1 MLSGMSADVQ
11 AYVLALFFGTAA
23 PLVVF
28 WMLHLPLRSFLA
40 EIFHSPAVEQFWIRL
55 VIVVL
60 VCSGL
65 SATVGYRPS
74 GLVAIDFVAL
84 IWNLGEQFQSILY
97 GILFSLFGLFLP
109 LLLAYTIL
117 HAGRYRA
124 AAAERKEP

>member
-1 MLSGMSADVQ
+1 VQSGFSADVQ
-11 AYVLALFFGTAA
+11 AYILALFFGTAA
-23 PLVVF
+23 PLLVF

-40 EIFHSPAVEQFWIRL
+40 EIFQSPAVEQFWIRL

-65 SATVGYRPS
+65 SSTVGYRPS
-74 GLVAIDFVAL
+74 GLVTLDFVAL

-117 HAGRYRA
+117 HAGRHRA
-124 AAAERKEP
+124 NAVERKGP

>member
-1 MLSGMSADVQ
+1 MLSNLSADAQ

-23 PLVVF
+23 PLLVF
-28 WMLHLPLRSFLA
+28 WLLHVPLRSFLA
-40 EIFHSPAVEQFWIRL
+40 EIFRSPTVEQFWVRL

-65 SATVGYRPS
+65 SATVGYRPT
-74 GLVAIDFVAL
+74 GLAATDFVAL
-84 IWNLGEQFQSILY
+84 IWNLAEQFQSILY

-117 HAGRYRA
+117 YAGRFRA
-124 AAAERKEP
+124 APVEKKEP